1 MQFSMDVGS
10 RAASFASLST
20 AGSAVKLGF
29 TSTTNT
35 TAAITQTWAVS
46 EDVRQAQVHFCLQEK
61 LYIFENACSYTRKGM
76 AVAPSALG
84 QPSCNSFQFSA
95 ELACCENPGITVQ
108 MEQGQL
114 PAGHIALSVS

>member
-1 MQFSMDVGS
+1 MDVGS

-46 EDVRQAQVHFCLQEK
+46 ENVGQAQVHFLSSRETI
-61 LYIFENACSYTRKGM
+61 YFENACAYTRKGM
-76 AVAPSALG
+76 AVASSAID
-84 QPSCNSFQFSA
+84 QPSCNSFQLSA
-95 ELACCENPGITVQ
+95 ELACCEIPWITVQ

-114 PAGHIALSVS
+114 PAGHIALSVSQ